1 MKVRAAVWYQG
12 WGKGQTCEQVDGE
25 NVSSTCYRRQTERTK
40 GRDERVSKII
50 CTACK
55 FVTFDSRP
63 MLCIC
68 GGQWRLLEVKD
79 VRGHMR
85 NMGAKGQDFFFGN
98 HVEPRRH
105 SPLRQSRSE
114 RRHDTDIGGETSE
127 AGEGGE
133 YQNPSQLFIVAVA
146 KSVVVKDIPPTRASV
161 HYLGHCL
168 QVGMS
173 VPIDSP
179 TPRRHRRQ
187 KSVVKTYHQLGLRP
201 FYPLLLPPLPQL
213 HWFNYRIK
221 EEQNDTHQPAAP
233 TRRALWV
240 NFQPG
245 LGLSLQDHGSA
256 PATTHS

>member
-40 GRDERVSKII
+40 GRDERVSKIM

-55 FVTFDSRP
+55 FVTFGQCFQL
-63 MLCIC
+63 LCIC
-68 GGQWRLLEVKD
+68 GGQWWLLEVKD
-79 VRGHMR
+79 VKGQMR
-85 NMGAKGQDFFFGN
+85 NMRAKGQDFQSWG
-98 HVEPRRH
+98 
-105 SPLRQSRSE
+105 SILRSANRDDSR
-114 RRHDTDIGGETSE
+114 DTDIGGETSE

-221 EEQNDTHQPAAP
+221 KSKTIP
-233 TRRALWV
+233 TSQQLPRGVPCGSIFNQASAYHSKTMG
-240 NFQPG
+240 QH
-245 LGLSLQDHGSA
+245 LQRHIVS
-256 PATTHS
+256 